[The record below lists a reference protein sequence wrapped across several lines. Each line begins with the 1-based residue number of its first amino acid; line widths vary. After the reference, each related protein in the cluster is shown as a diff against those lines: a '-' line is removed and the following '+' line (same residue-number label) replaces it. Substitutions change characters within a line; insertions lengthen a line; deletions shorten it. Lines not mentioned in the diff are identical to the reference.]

1 MPESSIVVRPEPVD
15 SGTYTAASRLQA
27 AGLTRATEIFAEAA
41 AAVPLPTPPQPIV
54 LADYGAATGHNALL
68 PMGAAISVLRNRTR
82 PEHSVLVA
90 HTDRPD
96 NDFTALFRTL
106 EEDPDTYLHKD
117 RAAFASAVGRSFYSQ
132 ILPSNSVNLGWS
144 AWAIQWLSHV
154 PAPVHGPHLQVA
166 TCGDDELQAAYA
178 KQAAR
183 DWHEFVAFRGREL
196 CPGGRLVVTTM
207 GIGDDGEAGF
217 RPLLTA
223 IADAL
228 AEVTAAG
235 VISADEAARMCIPTV
250 ARTAADVT
258 APFAPSGVFERLS
271 IAHLEIVDAQDRFWD
286 RYQADKDAVDFGARW
301 AGFARASL
309 FAALSVALDGG
320 LANPRCADLHERLE
334 KGIAERLAAAPERTQ
349 IPLAYVVL
357 EKRR

>member
-15 SGTYTAASRLQA
+15 SGTYTAGSRLQA
-27 AGLTRATEIFAEAA
+27 AGLARATEIFSEAA

-54 LADYGAATGHNALL
+54 LADYGAATGYNSLV
-68 PMGAAISVLRNRTR
+68 PMGAAISVLRKRTR
-82 PEHSVLVA
+82 PEHAVLVA

-106 EEDPDTYLHKD
+106 DEDPDTYLTKD
-117 RAAFASAVGRSFYSQ
+117 RAAFASAVGRSFYGQ

-144 AWAIQWLSHV
+144 AWAIHWLSQV
-154 PAPVHGPHLQVA
+154 PAPVLGAHLQVA
-166 TCGDDELQAAYA
+166 TCGDEELQEAYA

-207 GIGDDGEAGF
+207 GIGDDGEVGF
-217 RPLLTA
+217 RPLLA
-223 IADAL
+223 AMADAL

-235 VISADEAARMCIPTV
+235 VITADEAAHMCIPTV
-250 ARTAADVT
+250 ARRAADFT
-258 APFAPSGVFERLS
+258 APFAPSGVFERLQ
-271 IAHLEIVDAQDRFWD
+271 IEHLEIVDAQDRFWE
-286 RYQADKDAVDFGARW
+286 RYQSDGDAAEFGSRW
-301 AGFARASL
+301 AGFARASI
-309 FAALSVALDGG
+309 FAALTSALEHG
-320 LANPRCADLHERLE
+320 LADPRAADVHDRLE

-349 IPLAYVVL
+349 IPLAFVVL